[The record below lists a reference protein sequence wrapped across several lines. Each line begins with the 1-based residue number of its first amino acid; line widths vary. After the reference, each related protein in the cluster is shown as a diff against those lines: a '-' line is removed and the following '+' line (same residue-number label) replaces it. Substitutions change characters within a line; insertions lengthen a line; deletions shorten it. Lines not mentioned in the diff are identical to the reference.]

1 MISPHTRGAVH
12 NIISLLR
19 GESYQKNYGLICMQ
33 LKELPRVREDVT
45 ICMTVPSS
53 IFKETVIKYQ

>member
-1 MISPHTRGAVH
+1 
-12 NIISLLR
+12 
-19 GESYQKNYGLICMQ
+19 MQ

-45 ICMTVPSS
+45 MCMTVPSS